1 MAVFTII
8 MFTNSK
14 IKLFIYALVFFVILI
29 FFSIGIKFTG
39 LAKNIYEFENTSKGE
54 IVGQVK
60 DTFLN
65 SGTGVKKNPD
75 GTTNILFL
83 GIAGAN
89 HNGENLTD
97 TIIVATIS
105 PDRKNIS
112 LNSIPRD
119 LFIESSEN
127 SVWKKVNSV
136 YASYAKTDSKAGI
149 KTLAEKTK
157 EITGLPINYYVLLD
171 FKGFEKVIDAVGGI
185 EYTLQEDLNDP
196 GFPNDN
202 FGYDPLYLKAGTYHL
217 DGALA
222 LKLSRSR
229 HTTTGDFS
237 RIERQHGIIKAL
249 KDELENQKIWGNF
262 FAVNNI
268 LNIIS
273 ENIKTN
279 ITLPEFQK
287 FNEIAKNIPDSNIT
301 SRIPDAITDSKIIY
315 AANIN
320 GADVLLPK
328 DPSYSQLRAFYQG
341 KEIIDEQEQLYN
353 YLDSAPKLD
362 DNNLTDQELKPMTE
376 NQEQEPT
383 TVKQEQNNDYLNNQ
397 N

>member
-1 MAVFTII
+1 M
-8 MFTNSK
+8 
-14 IKLFIYALVFFVILI
+14 LL
-29 FFSIGIKFTG
+29 
-39 LAKNIYEFENTSKGE
+39 
-54 IVGQVK
+54 
-60 DTFLN
+60 
-65 SGTGVKKNPD
+65 
-75 GTTNILFL
+75 
-83 GIAGAN
+83 
-89 HNGENLTD
+89 
-97 TIIVATIS
+97 
-105 PDRKNIS
+105 
-112 LNSIPRD
+112 SIP
-119 LFIESSEN
+119 
-127 SVWKKVNSV
+127 
-136 YASYAKTDSKAGI
+136 
-149 KTLAEKTK
+149 
-157 EITGLPINYYVLLD
+157 
-171 FKGFEKVIDAVGGI
+171 FE
-185 EYTLQEDLNDP
+185 
-196 GFPNDN
+196 
-202 FGYDPLYLKAGTYHL
+202 
-217 DGALA
+217 
-222 LKLSRSR
+222 
-229 HTTTGDFS
+229 
-237 RIERQHGIIKAL
+237 AL
-249 KDELENQKIWGNF
+249 KDELDSQKIWGNF

-362 DNNLTDQELKPMTE
+362 DNNLTDQELKHMTE

>member
-1 MAVFTII
+1 
-8 MFTNSK
+8 MF
-14 IKLFIYALVFFVILI
+14 IVILI
-29 FFSIGIKFTG
+29 FFGIGIKFTG
-39 LAKNIYEFENTSKGE
+39 LAKNIYEFENTSKGD

-60 DTFLN
+60 DTILN
-65 SGTGVKKNPD
+65 NDISIKKNPD

-105 PDRKNIS
+105 ADRTNIS
-112 LNSIPRD
+112 LDSIPRD
-119 LFIESSEN
+119 LYIKSSDTGIWRKIN
-127 SVWKKVNSV
+127 SI
-136 YASYAKTDSKAGI
+136 YAIDAKTDSKTGI
-149 KTLAEKTK
+149 KNLAEKTK

-171 FKGFEKVIDAVGGI
+171 FKGFQKVIDAVGGI
-185 EYTLQEDLNDP
+185 DYTLKNDLNDP
-196 GFPNDN
+196 GFPNDS

-229 HTTTGDFS
+229 HTTSGDFS

-287 FNEIAKNIPDSNIT
+287 FNEIAKSIPDSGII

-328 DPSYSQLRAFYQG
+328 DPGYSQLRAFYQG
-341 KEIIDEQEQLYN
+341 KEIIDEHKQIDYYN
-353 YLDSAPKLD
+353 YNNMTNATNNNIVDQGSAPV
-362 DNNLTDQELKPMTE
+362 TATP
-376 NQEQEPT
+376 EQEPIT
-383 TVKQEQNNDYLNNQ
+383 TNQDQNSDYINNQ